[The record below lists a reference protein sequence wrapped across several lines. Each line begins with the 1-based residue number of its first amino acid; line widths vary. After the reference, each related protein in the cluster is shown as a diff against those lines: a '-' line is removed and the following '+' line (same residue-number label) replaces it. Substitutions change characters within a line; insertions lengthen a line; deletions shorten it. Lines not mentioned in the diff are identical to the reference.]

1 MIPEPDT
8 RMREILSYLSY
19 LSHTGLYISLHPCR
33 PSSLLSRPE
42 FLPYNLHRHP
52 YCRYLKTNESLWRHC
67 IARQEKVLRRAE
79 QEGAFFG
86 VCHAGMGE
94 FVYPMTEKGQV
105 IGFVSVSGYRGKEEI
120 TAPRRKALTWKYGF
134 PASEAEATFQETVR
148 QAPPS
153 RDTLDAVIAPLL
165 RMLEAAA
172 ACFPSPDTTY
182 RDRKDGLYRAI
193 LTYLHTHRAHPVRV
207 RDLCAEF
214 HISPSFFGHFF
225 KDRSGSSLSEYLRQ
239 LRLND
244 ACLLLRT
251 TDLPIGELAAAVGY
265 EDAAYF
271 SRVFRARYG
280 IPPLAYRRAEKMSVQ
295 GGCVPD

>member
-67 IARQEKVLRRAE
+67 IARQEKVLRHAE
-79 QEGAFFG
+79 QGAFFG

-94 FVYPMTEKGQV
+94 FVYPMTEEGQV

-148 QAPPS
+148 QAPPH
-153 RDTLDAVIAPLL
+153 AIHWMLL
-165 RMLEAAA
+165 LPR
-172 ACFPSPDTTY
+172 CFVCSKLQPPAF
-182 RDRKDGLYRAI
+182 LLPI
-193 LTYLHTHRAHPVRV
+193 LHTGTEKTACTVPSLPIFIRTV
-207 RDLCAEF
+207 
-214 HISPSFFGHFF
+214 HIL
-225 KDRSGSSLSEYLRQ
+225 SGSGICAPNSTSAR
-239 LRLND
+239 R
-244 ACLLLRT
+244 
-251 TDLPIGELAAAVGY
+251 
-265 EDAAYF
+265 F
-271 SRVFRARYG
+271 SGTSSKTGADPVFRSICA
-280 IPPLAYRRAEKMSVQ
+280 S
-295 GGCVPD
+295 CV